1 MAALHHPREISVSR
15 GFKSAR
21 HNLLTGLLVD
31 GVSTLRQDELGRN
44 LVHWRLHGL
53 YLSNIGTE
61 HSVIYDTAFV
71 DDGNRY
77 IQVELTKRNYWTSDS
92 SLCPV
97 RIELLPHVNI
107 LVQDIESL
115 IQTQSLNVFVTNYP
129 NISGCRTFV
138 RVLLARLEAKGWIPS
153 NSLDHFDSAV
163 GQFIAAQGQAYW
175 VADEA
180 GAGPVQ

>member
-1 MAALHHPREISVSR
+1 MNWAEI
-15 GFKSAR
+15 
-21 HNLLTGLLVD
+21 L
-31 GVSTLRQDELGRN
+31 
-44 LVHWRLHGL
+44 RLHGL
-53 YLSNIGTE
+53 YLSNIGNE

-77 IQVELTKRNYWTSDS
+77 IQVEYALEFHFASLFLKSFFLKVDQAKLLDKRIIALPSPDF
-92 SLCPV
+92 
-97 RIELLPHVNI
+97 ELLPHVNI

-115 IQTQSLNVFVTNYP
+115 IQTQSLDVFVTNYP

-153 NSLDHFDSAV
+153 NSLDHFNSAI

-175 VADEA
+175 VAEEA